1 MSLSMFKESDQSKA
15 KSLLDRYEYH
25 MHFAI
30 KFVLEGD
37 FTAAS
42 KHHEEMADVLK
53 QLGILRDY
61 KRAVD
66 NATQFYKEVSKRA
79 KWEDVV
85 NGIKGIL

>member
-1 MSLSMFKESDQSKA
+1 MSELFLERDFEKGR
-15 KSLLDRYEYH
+15 SLLDHYEYH

-42 KHHEEMADVLK
+42 KHHEEIADALK

-66 NATQFYKEVSKRA
+66 NAAQFYKEVSQRA